1 MSDIYEI
8 EEVNFEE
15 NGEKIQGLD
24 LTIDVYDISITLP
37 IDTRRINLKELKKL
51 MKKPLLLFLM

>member
-24 LTIDVYDISITLP
+24 LTIDVYFISITLP

-51 MKKPLLLFLM
+51 MKNFDEEN

>member
-51 MKKPLLLFLM
+51 MKNFDKEN

>member
-8 EEVNFEE
+8 EEVSFEE

-37 IDTRRINLKELKKL
+37 IDTRRINLKEIKKL
-51 MKKPLLLFLM
+51 MKNFDEE

>member
-1 MSDIYEI
+1 MSDIYKI
-8 EEVNFEE
+8 EEVSFEE
-15 NGEKIQGLD
+15 NGETIQGLD

-51 MKKPLLLFLM
+51 MKNFDEE

>member
-8 EEVNFEE
+8 EEVSFEE

-51 MKKPLLLFLM
+51 MKNFDEEN

>member
-24 LTIDVYDISITLP
+24 LTINVYDISITLP

-51 MKKPLLLFLM
+51 MKNFDEEN

>member
-1 MSDIYEI
+1 MNDIYEI

-51 MKKPLLLFLM
+51 MKNFDEEN

>member
-15 NGEKIQGLD
+15 NGETIQGLD
-24 LTIDVYDISITLP
+24 LTIDVYDNSITLP

-51 MKKPLLLFLM
+51 MKNFDEEN

>member
-8 EEVNFEE
+8 KEVNFEE

-51 MKKPLLLFLM
+51 MKNFDEEN

>member
-1 MSDIYEI
+1 MSNIYEI

-51 MKKPLLLFLM
+51 MKNFDEEN

>member
-24 LTIDVYDISITLP
+24 LTID
-37 IDTRRINLKELKKL
+37 TRRINLKELKKL
-51 MKKPLLLFLM
+51 MKNFDEEN

>member
-51 MKKPLLLFLM
+51 MKNFDEEN

>member
-24 LTIDVYDISITLP
+24 LIIDVYDISITLP

-51 MKKPLLLFLM
+51 MKNFDEEN

>member
-51 MKKPLLLFLM
+51 MKNFVADN

>member
-51 MKKPLLLFLM
+51 MNTFDEEN

>member
-51 MKKPLLLFLM
+51 MKNFDEE

>member
-15 NGEKIQGLD
+15 KGEKIQGLD

-51 MKKPLLLFLM
+51 MKNFDKEN

>member
-8 EEVNFEE
+8 KEVNFKEID
-15 NGEKIQGLD
+15 EKIQGLD

-51 MKKPLLLFLM
+51 MKNFDEEN

>member
-51 MKKPLLLFLM
+51 MKNFDEKN

>member
-8 EEVNFEE
+8 EEVSFEE
-15 NGEKIQGLD
+15 NGETIQGLD

-51 MKKPLLLFLM
+51 MKNFDEEN

>member
-15 NGEKIQGLD
+15 NGEKIQGLN

-51 MKKPLLLFLM
+51 MKNFDEEN

>member
-15 NGEKIQGLD
+15 NGETIQGLD

-51 MKKPLLLFLM
+51 MKNFDEEN

>member
-8 EEVNFEE
+8 EEVNFEK

-51 MKKPLLLFLM
+51 MKNFDEE